1 MRLLGSF
8 VSAVVVTGAGLA
20 YYVHRRKTCTGAS
33 YLEIVRQLP
42 GEMQR
47 VSTEAR
53 RRAAEAVE
61 KGRAA
66 ARRRDAELAL
76 QLQAAGPS
84 PSGPVAPVP
93 FAASAP
99 ETPAAPESE
108 GPAASP
114 SGSGPAAV

>member
-1 MRLLGSF
+1 MRLFGSL
-8 VSAVVVTGAGLA
+8 VSAAVVTGAGLA
-20 YYVHRRKTCTGAS
+20 YYVYRQKTRTGAS
-33 YLEIVRQLP
+33 YLDVIKQLP
-42 GEMQR
+42 GEVQR
-47 VSTEAR
+47 ASVDAR
-53 RRAAEAVE
+53 QRAAEAVE
-61 KGRAA
+61 KGLTA
-66 ARRRDAELAL
+66 ARRRDAELGL